1 MDTENPVIIGISGGL
16 SRVMDRVAAVRHAPV
31 PVLLLGESGTGK
43 EVIARA
49 IHNGSARR
57 SGPFVRVNCGA
68 ISPELIDSELFG
80 HERGAFTG
88 AIAQK
93 RGWFERAHGGTLLLD
108 EIGDLP
114 LAAQVRLL
122 RVLQDGAFERVGG
135 EEEIH
140 VDVRIVAATHRDLP
154 AMVQDGRFREDLWYR
169 ISGYPIVIPPVR
181 ERPQDMGELARHL
194 CEKAAQRFGLIAPEL
209 REEDIDVL
217 RAYSWPGNVRELASV
232 IDRAVLLCDGARID
246 FHSALERSV
255 FIPLSSDQ
263 DARQEGR
270 RPAPPGAAPAM
281 AAPPGSA
288 PLEGFAPRDLRLNHV
303 IAEHI
308 RHILHVTSGVIEGP
322 AGAAQVLDINP
333 HTLRARMRKLGIRWT
348 DYRRG
353 AGRERA
359 GQPRQNKQ
367 NQNSQGGSDT

>member
-263 DARQEGR
+263 DVRKEGR
-270 RPAPPGAAPAM
+270 RPAPSGAAQ
-281 AAPPGSA
+281 PGSA
-288 PLEGFAPRDLRLNHV
+288 TRKAAPEGSATRDLRLNHV

-308 RHILHVTSGVIEGP
+308 RHILDVTSGVIEGP

-353 AGRERA
+353 AGREGA